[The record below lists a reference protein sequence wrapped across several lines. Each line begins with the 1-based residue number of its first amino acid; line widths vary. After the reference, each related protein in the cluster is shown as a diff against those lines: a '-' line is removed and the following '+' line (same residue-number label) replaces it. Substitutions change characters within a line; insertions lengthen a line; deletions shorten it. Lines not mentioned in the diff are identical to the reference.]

1 MSRRVAG
8 GGQAHLLEGV
18 RLGKMERDLLL
29 RAPPPE
35 ALDGLVLDASD
46 PSVREQ
52 VRRASVKL
60 ERVGLLERA
69 KAQSYVRARDPRRES
84 LLFVEGR
91 FYRHTDRS
99 RAHAVR
105 RNVVWQSA
113 FGAEIVLRYRPQLHA
128 GTAIRWDARTVRRAH
143 AQAAERCIDK
153 SVRYEQIVYREE
165 VERDAVILADVA
177 ENDLEVVIPGE
188 VLTNSDRERWELAI
202 AVAHHRDPQLD
213 AGGLWE
219 ATRELYATMDQAT
232 LMAAAAEIPRAEQR
246 RPSRAEVFRRRRQS
260 PLSRSLS
267 D

>member
-1 MSRRVAG
+1 
-8 GGQAHLLEGV
+8 
-18 RLGKMERDLLL
+18 MERDLLL

-46 PSVREQ
+46 RSVREQ
-52 VRRASVKL
+52 IRRASVKL
-60 ERVGLLERA
+60 ERVGLVERVRM
-69 KAQSYVRARDPRRES
+69 QSYVRARDPRRES
-84 LLFVEGR
+84 LLFVEGC

-105 RNVVWQSA
+105 RNVIWQSA
-113 FGAEIVLRYRPQLHA
+113 FGAEILLRYRPQLQA
-128 GTAIRWDARTVRRAH
+128 GMAIRWDARTVKRAQ
-143 AQAAERCIDK
+143 AQAAEHWIDRGARH
-153 SVRYEQIVYREE
+153 VQVAFREE

-177 ENDLEVVIPGE
+177 ARNWEVVVPDE
-188 VLTNSDRERWELAI
+188 VLTERDRERWELAI

-213 AGGLWE
+213 AGDLWE